1 MKRLLSMLAVA
12 LSGLLPTCV
21 PAHAQPVSAGEPVQ
35 FFAVCAHRE
44 TAETLAGL
52 MVLTSNYNDA
62 QAALIEKVKE
72 GECVVLPQWME
83 RAADELGT
91 DRPNFVDED
100 GDLMEARAVRVG
112 SAWTVSLRVVKP
124 KQS

>member
-1 MKRLLSMLAVA
+1 MKQLLSMMAVVLA
-12 LSGLLPTCV
+12 GLLPSCV
-21 PAHAQPVSAGEPVQ
+21 PAHAQSVSVGAPVK

-52 MVLTSNYNDA
+52 MVLAGNYNDA
-62 QAALIEKVKE
+62 QATLLEKVKE
-72 GECVVLPQWME
+72 GECVLLPQWHE
-83 RAADELGT
+83 HDAAELGT

-112 SAWTVSLRVVKP
+112 SAWTVSLRIVKP